1 MSKPLLEIQDLH
13 VHFNTSDGV
22 VEAINGATLSISAG
36 EVLGLVGESG
46 SGKSVTAMSVLGL
59 VPQPPAIYPAGK
71 ILWKGTDLLTTPDRE
86 LREIRGGEISMIFQ
100 DPMTSLNPVYTIG
113 HQISEMIRVHSR
125 VSAKQAKEKS
135 IEMLDLV
142 GVPNPRQRFDDYPH
156 QFSGGMR
163 QRAMIAMALSCEPEL
178 LIADEPTTAL
188 DVTIQAQILEIIEKS
203 ARELNV
209 AVLLITHDLGV
220 VAGICDRVAVMYAGR
235 IVEEAPVNDLF
246 ENPLMPYTWGLMRSI
261 PQMDSVKGERLY
273 TIPGSPPVMS
283 RPPKGCAFASRCEFA
298 IDRCRTE
305 LPEIRQISNGR
316 TVRCHRVGEPN
327 FALSQKVL

>member
-1 MSKPLLEIQDLH
+1 MTKPLLEIQDLY

-22 VEAINGATLSISAG
+22 VQAINGASLSLKAG
-36 EVLGLVGESG
+36 EIVGLVGESG

-59 VPQPPAIYPAGK
+59 VPQPPAFYPKGK

-113 HQISEMIRVHSR
+113 HQIAEMIRVHERISP
-125 VSAKQAKEKS
+125 KQANERT

-142 GVPNPRQRFDDYPH
+142 GVPNPHQRVDDYPH

-163 QRAMIAMALSCEPEL
+163 QRAMIAMALSCKPEL

-188 DVTIQAQILEIIEKS
+188 DVTIQAQVLEILEKS
-203 ARELNV
+203 ARELNT

-220 VAGICDRVAVMYAGR
+220 VAGLCDRVAVMYGGR
-235 IVEEAPVNDLF
+235 IVEEAPVDDLF
-246 ENPLMPYTWGLMRSI
+246 EKPYMPYTWGLMKSI
-261 PQMDSVKGERLY
+261 PQMDQISNQPLY
-273 TIPGSPPVMS
+273 TIPGAPPIMS
-283 RPPKGCAFASRCEFA
+283 RPPKGCAFAPRCEFA
-298 IDRCRTE
+298 QASCSESVPE
-305 LPEIRQISNGR
+305 LIEFKENRM
-316 TVRCHRVGEPN
+316 VRCHRVNEPG
-327 FALSQKVL
+327 FVKALA

>member
-1 MSKPLLEIQDLH
+1 MTEPLLHIDDLH

-22 VEAINGATLSISAG
+22 VQAINGASLTLNPG
-36 EVLGLVGESG
+36 EIVGLVGESG
-46 SGKSVTAMSVLGL
+46 SGKSVTAMSILGL
-59 VPQPPAIYPAGK
+59 VPKPPAIYPKGR
-71 ILWKGTDLLTTPDRE
+71 IMWKGIDLLSTPDRE

-113 HQISEMIRVHSR
+113 HQISEMIRVHERISVR
-125 VSAKQAKEKS
+125 AAKARS

-142 GVPNPRQRFDDYPH
+142 GMPNPAQRIDDYPH

-163 QRAMIAMALSCEPEL
+163 QRAMIAMALSCSPEL

-188 DVTIQAQILEIIEKS
+188 DVTIQAQILEILEKS

-220 VAGICDRVAVMYAGR
+220 VAGICDRVAVMYGGR
-235 IVEEAPVNDLF
+235 LVEEAPVDDLF
-246 ENPLMPYTWGLMRSI
+246 ERPLMPYTWGLMRSI
-261 PQMDSVKGERLY
+261 PQMDQVSSGRLY

-283 RPPKGCAFASRCEFA
+283 RPPKGCAFSPRCEFV
-298 IDRCRTE
+298 IERCHTQVPE
-305 LPEIRQISNGR
+305 LIEYAANRM
-316 TVRCHRVGEPN
+316 VRCHRVSEPD
-327 FALSQKVL
+327 FIAVLT

>member
-1 MSKPLLEIQDLH
+1 MSQQPLLHIDDLH

-22 VEAINGATLSISAG
+22 VQAINGASLTLNPG
-36 EVLGLVGESG
+36 EIVGLVGESG

-59 VPQPPAIYPAGK
+59 VPKPPAVYPKGR
-71 ILWKGTDLLTTPDRE
+71 ILWKGIDLLTTPDRE

-113 HQISEMIRVHSR
+113 HQISEMIRVHERISP
-125 VSAKQAKEKS
+125 KEAKERS
-135 IEMLDLV
+135 IDMLNLV
-142 GVPNPRQRFDDYPH
+142 GVPNPQQRVDDYPH

-163 QRAMIAMALSCEPEL
+163 QRAMIAMALSCNPEL

-188 DVTIQAQILEIIEKS
+188 DVTIQAQILEILEKS

-220 VAGICDRVAVMYAGR
+220 VAGICDRVAVMYGGR
-235 IVEEAPVNDLF
+235 IVEEAPVDDLF
-246 ENPLMPYTWGLMRSI
+246 ERPLMPYTWGLMKSI
-261 PQMDSVKGERLY
+261 PQMDEFSTERLY

-283 RPPKGCAFASRCEFA
+283 RPPKGCAFAARCEFA
-298 IDRCRTE
+298 LDKCQTE
-305 LPEIRQISNGR
+305 VPELETYSAGR
-316 TVRCHRVGEPN
+316 LVRCHRVTEPN
-327 FALSQKVL
+327 FVKALK

>member
-1 MSKPLLEIQDLH
+1 MSQPLLHIDDLH

-22 VEAINGATLSISAG
+22 VQAINGASLTLNPG
-36 EVLGLVGESG
+36 EIVGLVGESG
-46 SGKSVTAMSVLGL
+46 SGKSVTAMSILGL
-59 VPQPPAIYPAGK
+59 VPKPPAVYPKGR
-71 ILWKGTDLLTTPDRE
+71 ILWKGIDLLTTPDRE

-113 HQISEMIRVHSR
+113 HQISEMIRVHER
-125 VSAKQAKEKS
+125 ISAKAAKLRS

-142 GVPNPRQRFDDYPH
+142 GVPNPKQRVDDYPH

-163 QRAMIAMALSCEPEL
+163 QRAMIAMALSCNPEL

-188 DVTIQAQILEIIEKS
+188 DVTIQAQILEILEKS

-220 VAGICDRVAVMYAGR
+220 VAGICDRVAVMYGGR
-235 IVEEAPVNDLF
+235 IVEEAPVDDLF
-246 ENPLMPYTWGLMRSI
+246 ERPLMPYTWGLMKSI
-261 PQMDSVKGERLY
+261 PKMDVHSTDRLY

-283 RPPKGCAFASRCEFA
+283 RPPKGCAFAARCEFA
-298 IDRCRTE
+298 IDKCLTAVPE
-305 LPEIRQISNGR
+305 LETYAPGR
-316 TVRCHRVGEPN
+316 LVRCVRVNEPD
-327 FALSQKVL
+327 FVKGLK

>member
-1 MSKPLLEIQDLH
+1 MSNQPLLHIDDLH

-22 VEAINGATLSISAG
+22 VQAINGASLTLNPG
-36 EVLGLVGESG
+36 EIVGLVGESG
-46 SGKSVTAMSVLGL
+46 SGKSVTAMSILGL
-59 VPQPPAIYPAGK
+59 VPKPPAIYPKGR
-71 ILWKGTDLLTTPDRE
+71 ILWKGIDLLTTPDRE

-113 HQISEMIRVHSR
+113 HQISEMIRVHER
-125 VSAKQAKEKS
+125 ISAKAAKVRS

-142 GVPNPRQRFDDYPH
+142 GVPNPQQRVDDYPH

-163 QRAMIAMALSCEPEL
+163 QRAMIAMALSCNPEL

-188 DVTIQAQILEIIEKS
+188 DVTIQAQILEILEKS

-220 VAGICDRVAVMYAGR
+220 VAGICDRVAVMYGGR
-235 IVEEAPVNDLF
+235 IVEEAPVDDLF
-246 ENPLMPYTWGLMRSI
+246 ERPLMPYTWGLMKSI
-261 PQMDSVKGERLY
+261 PQMDKSTSKRLY

-283 RPPKGCAFASRCEFA
+283 RPPKGCAFAARCEFA
-298 IDRCRTE
+298 IDKCQTE
-305 LPEIRQISNGR
+305 VPELETYAPGR
-316 TVRCHRVGEPN
+316 LVRCHRVNETE
-327 FALSQKVL
+327 FVKVLK

>member
-1 MSKPLLEIQDLH
+1 MSQPLLHIEDLH

-22 VEAINGATLSISAG
+22 VKAINGASLSLNPG
-36 EVLGLVGESG
+36 EIVGLVGESG
-46 SGKSVTAMSVLGL
+46 SGKSVTAMSILGL
-59 VPQPPAIYPAGK
+59 VPKPPAVYPKGR
-71 ILWKGTDLLTTPDRE
+71 ILWKGIDLLTTPDRE

-113 HQISEMIRVHSR
+113 HQISEMIRVHER
-125 VSAKQAKEKS
+125 ISAKAAKLRS

-142 GVPNPRQRFDDYPH
+142 GVPNPQQRVDDYPH

-163 QRAMIAMALSCEPEL
+163 QRAMIAMALSCNPEL

-188 DVTIQAQILEIIEKS
+188 DVTIQAQILEILEKS

-220 VAGICDRVAVMYAGR
+220 VAGICDRVAVMYGGR
-235 IVEEAPVNDLF
+235 IVEEAPVDDLF
-246 ENPLMPYTWGLMRSI
+246 ERPLMPYTWGLMKSI
-261 PQMDSVKGERLY
+261 PQMDAVAADRLY

-283 RPPKGCAFASRCEFA
+283 RPPMGCAFAPRCEFV
-298 IDRCRTE
+298 IDKCHTE
-305 LPEIRQISNGR
+305 VPELETFTEGR
-316 TVRCHRVGEPN
+316 LVRCHRVKEAN
-327 FALSQKVL
+327 FIKALV

>member
-1 MSKPLLEIQDLH
+1 VSQPLLHIDDLH

-22 VEAINGATLSISAG
+22 VQAINGASLTLNPG
-36 EVLGLVGESG
+36 EIVGLVGESG
-46 SGKSVTAMSVLGL
+46 SGKSVTAMSILGL
-59 VPQPPAIYPAGK
+59 VPKPPAVYPKGR
-71 ILWKGTDLLTTPDRE
+71 ILWKGIDLLTTPDRE

-113 HQISEMIRVHSR
+113 HQISEMIRVHER
-125 VSAKQAKEKS
+125 ISAKAAKLRS

-142 GVPNPRQRFDDYPH
+142 GMPNPQQRVDDYPH

-163 QRAMIAMALSCEPEL
+163 QRAMIAMALSCNPEL

-188 DVTIQAQILEIIEKS
+188 DVTIQAQILEILEKS

-220 VAGICDRVAVMYAGR
+220 VAGICDRVAVMYGGR
-235 IVEEAPVNDLF
+235 IVEEAPVDDLF
-246 ENPLMPYTWGLMRSI
+246 ERPLMPYTWGLMKSI
-261 PQMDSVKGERLY
+261 PQMDKTSSDRLY

-283 RPPKGCAFASRCEFA
+283 RPPKGCAFAARCEFA
-298 IDRCRTE
+298 IDKCQTE
-305 LPEIRQISNGR
+305 VPELEIYAPGR
-316 TVRCHRVGEPN
+316 LVRCHRVNEPN
-327 FALSQKVL
+327 FVKVLK

>member
-1 MSKPLLEIQDLH
+1 MTKPLLEIQDLH

-22 VEAINGATLSISAG
+22 VQAINGASLSLKAG
-36 EVLGLVGESG
+36 EIVGLVGESG

-59 VPQPPAIYPAGK
+59 VPQPPAFYPSGK

-113 HQISEMIRVHSR
+113 HQIAEMIRVHERISP
-125 VSAKQAKEKS
+125 KQAKIRT

-142 GVPNPRQRFDDYPH
+142 GVPNPHQRVDDYPH

-163 QRAMIAMALSCEPEL
+163 QRAMIAMALSCKPEL

-188 DVTIQAQILEIIEKS
+188 DVTIQAQVLEILEKS
-203 ARELNV
+203 ARELNT

-220 VAGICDRVAVMYAGR
+220 VAGLCDRVAVMYGGR
-235 IVEEAPVNDLF
+235 IVEEAPVDDLF
-246 ENPLMPYTWGLMRSI
+246 EKPYMPYTWGLMKSI
-261 PQMDSVKGERLY
+261 PQMDQFSGQPLY
-273 TIPGSPPVMS
+273 TIPGAPPVMS
-283 RPPKGCAFASRCEFA
+283 RPPKGCAFAPRCEFA
-298 IDRCRTE
+298 KPACSESVPE
-305 LPEIRQISNGR
+305 LIEFKENRM
-316 TVRCHRVGEPN
+316 VRCHRVTESG
-327 FALSQKVL
+327 FVKALA

>member
-1 MSKPLLEIQDLH
+1 MTKPLLEIQDLY

-22 VEAINGATLSISAG
+22 VQAINGASLSLKAG
-36 EVLGLVGESG
+36 EIVGLVGESG

-59 VPQPPAIYPAGK
+59 VPQPPAFYPKGK

-113 HQISEMIRVHSR
+113 HQIAEMIRVHERISP
-125 VSAKQAKEKS
+125 KQAKERT

-142 GVPNPRQRFDDYPH
+142 GVPNPHQRVDDYPH

-163 QRAMIAMALSCEPEL
+163 QRAMIAMALSCKPEL

-188 DVTIQAQILEIIEKS
+188 DVTIQAQVLEILEKS
-203 ARELNV
+203 ARELNT

-220 VAGICDRVAVMYAGR
+220 VAGLCDRVAVMYGGR
-235 IVEEAPVNDLF
+235 IVEEAPVDDLF
-246 ENPLMPYTWGLMRSI
+246 EKPYMPYTWGLMKSI
-261 PQMDSVKGERLY
+261 PQMDQISNQPLY
-273 TIPGSPPVMS
+273 TIPGAPPIMS
-283 RPPKGCAFASRCEFA
+283 RPPKGCAFAPRCEFA
-298 IDRCRTE
+298 QAACSDSVPE
-305 LPEIRQISNGR
+305 LIEFKENRM
-316 TVRCHRVGEPN
+316 VRCHRVNEPG
-327 FALSQKVL
+327 FVKALV

>member
-1 MSKPLLEIQDLH
+1 MSNQPLLHIDDLH

-22 VEAINGATLSISAG
+22 VQAINGASLTLNPG
-36 EVLGLVGESG
+36 EIVGLVGESG
-46 SGKSVTAMSVLGL
+46 SGKSVTAMSILGL
-59 VPQPPAIYPAGK
+59 VPKPPAIYPKGR
-71 ILWKGTDLLTTPDRE
+71 ILWKGIDLLTTPDRE

-113 HQISEMIRVHSR
+113 HQISEMIRVHER
-125 VSAKQAKEKS
+125 ISAKAAKVRS

-142 GVPNPRQRFDDYPH
+142 GVPNPQQRVDDYPH

-163 QRAMIAMALSCEPEL
+163 QRAMIAMALSCNPEL

-188 DVTIQAQILEIIEKS
+188 DVTIQAQILEILEKS

-220 VAGICDRVAVMYAGR
+220 VAGICDRVAVMYGGR
-235 IVEEAPVNDLF
+235 IVEEAPVDDLF
-246 ENPLMPYTWGLMRSI
+246 ERPLMPYTWGLMKSI
-261 PQMDSVKGERLY
+261 PQMDKSTSKRLY

-283 RPPKGCAFASRCEFA
+283 RPPKGCAFAARCEFA
-298 IDRCRTE
+298 IDTVSYTHLT
-305 LPEIRQISNGR
+305 LPTNRE
-316 TVRCHRVGEPN
+316 V
-327 FALSQKVL
+327 

>member
-1 MSKPLLEIQDLH
+1 MTKPLLEIQDLY

-22 VEAINGATLSISAG
+22 VQAINGASLSLKAG
-36 EVLGLVGESG
+36 EIVGLVGESG

-59 VPQPPAIYPAGK
+59 VPQPPAFYPKGK

-113 HQISEMIRVHSR
+113 HQIAEMIRVHERISP
-125 VSAKQAKEKS
+125 KQAKERT

-142 GVPNPRQRFDDYPH
+142 GVPNPHQRVDDYPH

-163 QRAMIAMALSCEPEL
+163 QRAMSAMALSCKPEL

-188 DVTIQAQILEIIEKS
+188 DVTIQAQVLEILEKS
-203 ARELNV
+203 ARELNT

-220 VAGICDRVAVMYAGR
+220 VAGLCDRVAVMYGGR
-235 IVEEAPVNDLF
+235 IVEEAPVDDLF
-246 ENPLMPYTWGLMRSI
+246 EKPYMPYTWGLMKSI
-261 PQMDSVKGERLY
+261 PQMDQFSDKPLY
-273 TIPGSPPVMS
+273 TIPGAPPVMS
-283 RPPKGCAFASRCEFA
+283 RPPKGCAFAPRCEFA
-298 IDRCRTE
+298 MPACSESVPE
-305 LPEIRQISNGR
+305 LIEFKENRM
-316 TVRCHRVGEPN
+316 VRCHRVTETG
-327 FALSQKVL
+327 FVKALA